1 MLCNGNLSLVKG
13 ENIGFICCLWNQT
26 YIGEGKNVDQRRVFE
41 TELVEGK
48 DLSGSWKRSTE
59 LSSLLNTLHTAAASL
74 RSDSL
79 P

>member
-1 MLCNGNLSLVKG
+1 M
-13 ENIGFICCLWNQT
+13 
-26 YIGEGKNVDQRRVFE
+26 GEGKKVDEKSGFE

-48 DLSGSWKRSTE
+48 DPSGSSKRSTE
-59 LSSLLNTLHTAAASL
+59 LSSLLNTLHAAAPSL